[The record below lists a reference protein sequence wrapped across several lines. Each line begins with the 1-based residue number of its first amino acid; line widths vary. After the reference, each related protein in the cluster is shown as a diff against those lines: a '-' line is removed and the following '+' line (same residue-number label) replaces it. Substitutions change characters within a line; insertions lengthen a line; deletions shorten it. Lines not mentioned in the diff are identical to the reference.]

1 MRIGR
6 TAAVSRIGTIGI
18 LRERTGRDPRQLPRA
33 PRILDFG
40 EANLAIISQ
49 DCKLGGSKYVKNIVF
64 LNIPRQSCEKTVCF

>member
-1 MRIGR
+1 MRVGR

-18 LRERTGRDPRQLPRA
+18 LRERTGRHPRQLPRA

-49 DCKLGGSKYVKNIVF
+49 DLKLGGSKYVKSIVF
-64 LNIPRQSCEKTVCF
+64 SDIRRQSCEKPACF

>member
-6 TAAVSRIGTIGI
+6 ADPGSRIQTIGI
-18 LRERTGRDPRQLPRA
+18 LRERTGRDARQLARA

-49 DCKLGGSKYVKNIVF
+49 DLKLGGSKYAKNSVF
-64 LNIPRQSCEKTVCF
+64 LDIGP

>member
-6 TAAVSRIGTIGI
+6 ADPGRRIGSIGI
-18 LRERTGRDPRQLPRA
+18 LRERTGRDARQLPRR

-49 DCKLGGSKYVKNIVF
+49 DLKLGGSKYVKNIVF
-64 LNIPRQSCEKTVCF
+64 LDIPRQSCEKTVCF